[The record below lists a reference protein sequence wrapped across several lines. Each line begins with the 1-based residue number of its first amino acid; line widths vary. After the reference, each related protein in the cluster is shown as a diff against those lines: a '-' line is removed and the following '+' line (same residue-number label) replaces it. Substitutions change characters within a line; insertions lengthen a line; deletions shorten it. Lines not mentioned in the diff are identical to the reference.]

1 MQSLGIFNIFFL
13 FKKRHIISLITSAF
27 VRHNN
32 KTIFYMLL
40 YTNSSISMQFGDW
53 FTQFGVRGEA

>member
-13 FKKRHIISLITSAF
+13 FKKRYIISLITSAF

-40 YTNSSISMQFGDW
+40 YTNS
-53 FTQFGVRGEA
+53 